1 MIKCQQICTDDSG
14 IEDEDDA
21 SLMTSLNYPHR
32 SKDELDSSHL
42 SLDSVSNA
50 LGECCSLILQVS
62 DRYLTHRWLP
72 VHIVLFIC

>member
-50 LGECCSLILQVS
+50 LAQAARAGFRPVREIA
-62 DRYLTHRWLP
+62 RYGAYT
-72 VHIVLFIC
+72 

>member
-42 SLDSVSNA
+42 SLDIVGNA
-50 LGECCSLILQVS
+50 LAQA
-62 DRYLTHRWLP
+62 DRAGFRP
-72 VHIVLFIC
+72 VREIARYGTYT